1 MTRSKLSDAD
11 KQQITQ
17 LFQSSEQ
24 TIGQLADRFKVSSST
39 IRRLLKSQLSDQDYE
54 ALLTTKQE
62 KRVPK
67 SSRTIES
74 NPPVATEP
82 LVSEFVVGDNDTK
95 PSKVLQIPPRPAPIK
110 KRTHLQDN
118 IVNDQ
123 ISDPTQLALPQPH
136 QAEDL
141 AKIIAEIE
149 HDLQDQDLDCGDED
163 EDLDDFVSADSDLDD
178 FELDEVG
185 DSDTSHTLGM
195 ALESS
200 ELIRVLP
207 VSEAQFPKTCYLVV
221 DRSSELITCPL
232 QEFGELG
239 LIPEDEVNAKT
250 LPVFDNHR
258 IARRF
263 SHRSQRIVKVPNSN
277 VLKKTCTQLLAK
289 GITRLLINGHV
300 YSL

>member
-1 MTRSKLSDAD
+1 MTRSKLSDSD

-17 LFQSSEQ
+17 LFQASEQ
-24 TIGQLADRFKVSSST
+24 TIGQLADRFEVSSST

-54 ALLTTKQE
+54 TLLTTKQE
-62 KRVPK
+62 KRGSQ

-74 NPPVATEP
+74 NPPLATEP
-82 LVSEFVVGDNDTK
+82 IAGKNDAK
-95 PSKVLQIPPRPAPIK
+95 PSKVLQTPPRSAPIK
-110 KRTHLQDN
+110 KRTHSEEN
-118 IVNDQ
+118 VVNDQ
-123 ISDPTQLALPQPH
+123 ISAPPQPALSQPH

-149 HDLQDQDLDCGDED
+149 YDLQDEDLDSGDED

-178 FELDEVG
+178 FELDEVD
-185 DSDTSHTLGM
+185 DSDIGQTIGM

-200 ELIRVLP
+200 ESIQVLP

-239 LIPEDEVNAKT
+239 LIPEDEVDAKT
-250 LPVFDNHR
+250 LPIFDNHR

-263 SHRSQRIVKVPNSN
+263 SHRSQRIVKVPNGN

-289 GITRLLINGHV
+289 GITRLLINGNV
-300 YSL
+300 YSLLDIS